1 MFKKNNKVS
10 EHNFTTYKNKRL
22 RLTIKGI
29 KLANPMKWGSDNGS
43 MNDIKPLFGLAKK
56 FDKKLSQSQ

>member
-1 MFKKNNKVS
+1 
-10 EHNFTTYKNKRL
+10 
-22 RLTIKGI
+22 
-29 KLANPMKWGSDNGS
+29 MKWGSDNGS